1 MPEPAPRILVPRP
14 SERSGALMRALRTAG
29 YEPDLVP
36 LIKIEP
42 ADDPDLIIDL
52 LGALVGGRF
61 GWLAVT
67 SASTVKPLVD
77 AAAHL
82 GLELPEALSRA
93 RVGAVGAATAAALRA
108 VGVEVDIVATT
119 RSAEGLL
126 EDWPRPGDYPGR
138 PARVLL
144 PHGDLAEPTL
154 AEGLRAAGWSVRT
167 VIAYRT
173 TPVPPPPRVISAW
186 ERGAY
191 AGVVLTSS
199 STARQLVATLGVPK
213 PPVLVA
219 CIGKTT
225 AATARSLGMT
235 VTVAAEPSPGGLVA
249 ALRQSERAA
258 SAGSPAPKGEAAA
271 SPRDS

>member
-1 MPEPAPRILVPRP
+1 MPDSARILVPRP
-14 SERSGALMRALRTAG
+14 AERSGALMRALRAAG

-36 LIKIEP
+36 LIRIEP
-42 ADDPDLIIDL
+42 AEDPDLIIDL

-77 AAAHL
+77 AAANL

-108 VGVEVDIVATT
+108 AGVDVDLVATK
-119 RSAEGLL
+119 RSAKGLL
-126 EDWPRPGDYPGR
+126 EDWPKPDDHPGR

-154 AEGLRAAGWSVRT
+154 ADGLREAGWSVRT
-167 VIAYRT
+167 VVAYRT
-173 TPVPPPPRVISAW
+173 VPLSPPPRVVAAW
-186 ERGAY
+186 KGGEY
-191 AGVVLTSS
+191 AGAVLTSS
-199 STARQLVATLGVPK
+199 STARQLVATLGIPRR
-213 PPVLVA
+213 PIRVA

-225 AATARSLGMT
+225 AATARELGLD
-235 VTVAAEPSPGGLVA
+235 VTVAREPSPAGLVA
-249 ALRQSERAA
+249 AL
-258 SAGSPAPKGEAAA
+258 EAATSRSTA
-271 SPRDS
+271 GGRAGEEGSG

>member
-1 MPEPAPRILVPRP
+1 MPDTAPRILVPRP
-14 SERSGALMRALRTAG
+14 PERSGALMRALRTAG
-29 YEPDLVP
+29 YVPDLVP

-42 ADDPDLIIDL
+42 AEDPDMIIDL

-61 GWLAVT
+61 GWVAVT

-77 AAAHL
+77 AAANL

-108 VGVEVDIVATT
+108 AGVDVDLVATT

-126 EDWPRPGDYPGR
+126 KDWPKPGDYPDR

-154 AEGLRAAGWSVRT
+154 AEGLRASGWSVRT
-167 VIAYRT
+167 VVAYRT
-173 TPVPPPPRVISAW
+173 TPVPPPPRVVDAW
-186 ERGAY
+186 KSGEY

-213 PPVLVA
+213 HPMRVV

-225 AATARSLGMT
+225 ATTARDLGLE
-235 VTVAAEPSPGGLVA
+235 VTVAPDPSPAGLVA
-249 ALRQSERAA
+249 ALTAA
-258 SAGSPAPKGEAAA
+258 SEEHVVGGA
-271 SPRDS
+271 S